1 MKFGILFAGQGA
13 QQAGMGLDF
22 LSDPL
27 FKETIDQASQA
38 CGLDL
43 PEIWKNDRGQLNET
57 RYVQPALVA
66 FEYGIWQMLVR
77 DTDLPVCGLAGLSL
91 GEYGALLASGC
102 LTWPAGL
109 ALVVDRGE
117 YMQLDSEKTAS
128 GMLALTKPDLPGL
141 EDFLRAKQA
150 AGQAVYLANYNSP
163 KQVVLAGEKQLLPEL
178 GQEIADRKLA
188 KRAIPLDVAG
198 AFHTPL
204 YQAASRKMGQRLK
217 NETFAAGTYPVIS
230 NSTCQP
236 FAKEDL
242 AKILEV
248 QLMVPTHFDACVKG
262 LLDLGMMA
270 SLEIGPGHALSAF
283 AKQEDKGL
291 KTWQVGSL
299 AEYQQFV
306 EEEQNGFTK

>member
-1 MKFGILFAGQGA
+1 
-13 QQAGMGLDF
+13 MGLDF

-27 FKETIDQASQA
+27 FKETIDQASQV

-43 PEIWKNDRGQLNET
+43 PEICRNEYGQLDET
-57 RYVQPALVA
+57 RYLQPALVA
-66 FEYGIWQMLVR
+66 FEYGIWKMLVR
-77 DTDLPVCGLAGLSL
+77 DTDLPICGLAGLSL

-109 ALVVDRGE
+109 ALVADRGE

-128 GMLALTKPDLPGL
+128 GMLALTKPDIPGL
-141 EDFLRAKQA
+141 EDFLQKKQL

-163 KQVVLAGEKQLLPEL
+163 KQVVVAGEKRLLPEL
-178 GQEIADRKLA
+178 GQEITDLKLA

-204 YQAASRKMGQRLK
+204 YQSASRKMGQRLK
-217 NETFAAGTYPVIS
+217 NEIFNTGTYPVIS
-230 NSTCQP
+230 NTTSQP
-236 FAKEDL
+236 FVKEDL

-248 QLMVPTHFDACVKG
+248 QLMAPTHFAACVKG
-262 LLDLGMMA
+262 LLVSGMTA

-283 AKQEDKGL
+283 AKQMDKSL
-291 KTWQVGSL
+291 KTWQVGSF

-306 EEEQNGFTK
+306 EEQQDGFAK

>member
-1 MKFGILFAGQGA
+1 
-13 QQAGMGLDF
+13 MGLDF
-22 LSDPL
+22 LADPL

-43 PEIWKNDRGQLNET
+43 PEIWRNEHGQLDET
-57 RYVQPALVA
+57 RYLQPALVA
-66 FEYGIWQMLVR
+66 FEYGIWKMLAR

-109 ALVVDRGE
+109 ALVADRGE

-128 GMLALTKPDLPGL
+128 GMLALTKPDIPGL
-141 EDFLRAKQA
+141 EDFLQKKQL

-163 KQVVLAGEKQLLPEL
+163 KQVVVGGEKRLLPEL
-178 GQEIADRKLA
+178 GQEITDLKLA

-204 YQAASRKMGQRLK
+204 YQSASRKMGQRLK
-217 NETFAAGTYPVIS
+217 NEIFNAGTYPVIS
-230 NSTCQP
+230 NTTRKP
-236 FAKEDL
+236 FVKEDL
-242 AKILEV
+242 AKILEI
-248 QLMVPTHFDACVKG
+248 QLMVPTHFAACVKG
-262 LLDLGMMA
+262 LLVSGMTA

-283 AKQEDKGL
+283 AKQMDKSL
-291 KTWQVGSL
+291 KTWQVGSF

-306 EEEQNGFTK
+306 EEQQDGFAK